1 MGRILR
7 RSSGSLGSGSGS
19 RVVAIIALLLCPLAL
34 GQSSPGQSSAVAAT
48 EQPETVV
55 DVLHQLSDK
64 ADVIFAGQVLAIRR
78 PGNGM
83 VEVEFR
89 VDEAIRGCTSGT
101 TYTLR
106 EWAGLWM
113 ADNQRYRV
121 GQRLLMLLHAPGA
134 GGLSSPVSGLD
145 GAIPIRQGGAGAQGE
160 AAAQADSLAS
170 SVAPQRPYVDLRW
183 LGVRLPRAVTYR
195 SESAPAGKPVDQ
207 PASPLAQV
215 RAQQT
220 RLVAASESATSAA
233 PIVATTLSNAGATKG
248 SVAAQQ
254 ASVDAVIGML
264 TSWQKA
270 QHAAP

>member
-1 MGRILR
+1 
-7 RSSGSLGSGSGS
+7 
-19 RVVAIIALLLCPLAL
+19 VVAIIALLLCPLAL
-34 GQSSPGQSSAVAAT
+34 GQSSPGAAT

-78 PGNGM
+78 PGNGV

-145 GAIPIRQGGAGAQGE
+145 GAIPIRQGGA
-160 AAAQADSLAS
+160 AAQADSLVS

-195 SESAPAGKPVDQ
+195 SEPAPAGKSVDQ

-215 RAQQT
+215 RAQRT

-233 PIVATTLSNAGATKG
+233 PIVATTSSNAGATKG